1 MHVGALAFEAEEWH
15 GLDPRSML
23 DVESPSYMTPRIAAV
38 ATAVP
43 PYRYTQ
49 AQILALAGYAD
60 ARRRGFFAAS
70 DIEGRHLWIDPARFT
85 PNETVDDLNARF
97 REGALALAES
107 AARAALERAGWS
119 AGEVD
124 FIATT
129 TCTGRLTPSLDAHLV
144 ARLGGRS
151 DIQRVHVGDTGCA
164 SAMVALQQ
172 AWNHLHAF
180 PGHRALVIAVEICST
195 AYFLD
200 DRLES
205 AVAHAIFADGAGAL
219 ALGGDHPRGPAII
232 GHRTLFSSEHLSAMG
247 FEYPG
252 GRPRVVLSKDVRR
265 IGATMMGE
273 MARVLME
280 TQGLKRADVAHWV
293 LHSAGRR
300 VLDRARELLD
310 LTDAQMAHPRAVLR
324 EHGNMSSATI
334 LFVLERLL
342 GLEHPVPGDW
352 GLMIGL
358 GPGFAAEG
366 ALLRW

>member
-1 MHVGALAFEAEEWH
+1 
-15 GLDPRSML
+15 
-23 DVESPSYMTPRIAAV
+23 MTPRIAAV
-38 ATAVP
+38 GTAVP
-43 PYRYTQ
+43 PHRFTQ
-49 AQILALAGYAD
+49 QTLLAMAGYDD

-70 DIEGRHLWIDPARFT
+70 DIAGRHLWIDPARFR
-85 PNETVDDLNARF
+85 PDETVDELGARF
-97 REGALALAES
+97 RAGALALAES
-107 AARAALERAGWS
+107 AARTTLARAGWRV
-119 AGEVD
+119 EDVD
-124 FIATT
+124 FVATT
-129 TCTGRLTPSLDAHLV
+129 TCTGRLTPSVDAHLI
-144 ARLGGRS
+144 ARLGARA
-151 DIQRVHVGDTGCA
+151 DVQRVHVGDTGCA

-180 PGHRALVIAVEICST
+180 PTHRALVVSVEICSA

-205 AVAHAIFADGAGAL
+205 AVAHAIFADGAAGVALSADGA
-219 ALGGDHPRGPAII
+219 GPGILTA
-232 GHRTLFSSEHLSAMG
+232 RTLFRSEHLPAMG

-265 IGATMMGE
+265 IGAVMMGE
-273 MARVLME
+273 MARTLME
-280 TQGLKRADVAHWV
+280 TQGLKREDVSHWV

-310 LTDAQMAHPRAVLR
+310 LSDAQMAHARAVLR
-324 EHGNMSSATI
+324 DYGNMSSATI

-342 GLEHPVPGDW
+342 RTETPVPGEW
-352 GLMIGL
+352 GVMIGL

>member
-1 MHVGALAFEAEEWH
+1 MSA
-15 GLDPRSML
+15 
-23 DVESPSYMTPRIAAV
+23 PRIAAV

-43 PYRYTQ
+43 PHRFTQ
-49 AQILALAGYAD
+49 AQLLALAGYTD
-60 ARRRGFFAAS
+60 ERRRGFFAAS
-70 DIEGRHLWIDPARFT
+70 DIAGRHLWIDPARFR
-85 PNETVDDLNARF
+85 PDESVDELNARF
-97 REGALALAES
+97 RAGALALSEE
-107 AARAALERAGWS
+107 AARAVLARAGW
-119 AGEVD
+119 GPGDVD

-144 ARLGGRS
+144 ARLGCRS
-151 DIQRVHVGDTGCA
+151 DVQRVHVGDTGCA

-172 AWNHLHAF
+172 AWNHLRAR
-180 PGHRALVIAVEICST
+180 PGHRAVVVAVEICSA

-205 AVAHAIFADGAGAL
+205 AVAHAIFADGAGAV
-219 ALGGDHPRGPAII
+219 ALGGEGAGPAIV
-232 GHRTLFSSEHLSAMG
+232 GHRTRFRPEHLPAMG

-273 MARVLME
+273 MAGALME
-280 TQGLKRADVAHWV
+280 TQGLKRDDVAHWV

-300 VLDRARELLD
+300 VLDRARDLLD
-310 LTDAQMAHPRAVLR
+310 LDDAHMAHARAVLR

-342 GLEHPVPGDW
+342 RLDTPVPGQW